1 MPLLKTDMILH
12 SQQQYFACARGIS
25 PPPSIPRNE
34 CTMDSPPPPP
44 PHPGTCTQNHLEASS
59 PFPLLTSGI
68 KGITFQQH
76 QLSLKELNPSQQS
89 MGSNPLQNF
98 YGFCYSP
105 RTLSSNSSIVQTKWH
120 LRTWEGSA
128 LKSVTDLRVPA
139 KRQPSPIQLLAF
151 STTQSSVCVQA
162 PVQTVFPLDSTG
174 EQCTLLYANHH
185 TERCSSPC

>member
-1 MPLLKTDMILH
+1 
-12 SQQQYFACARGIS
+12 
-25 PPPSIPRNE
+25 
-34 CTMDSPPPPP
+34 
-44 PHPGTCTQNHLEASS
+44 
-59 PFPLLTSGI
+59 
-68 KGITFQQH
+68 
-76 QLSLKELNPSQQS
+76 

-185 TERCSSPC
+185 TERCSSPCWPVSSSQYFRVRLLCFMMVSLGEGGGGGKTSLDPDKAPKA